1 MINTHLS
8 QTSITALPF
17 RSCSDKMIE
26 RIAMS
31 GHSKW
36 ANIKRQKGAADA
48 KRGQLFTKLTR
59 EIIVAARQG
68 GANLESNFQLRLAVQ
83 KARDNNMPSENIERA
98 IKRGSGETGAAVLT
112 ETRFEGYGPSG
123 IAVLVEALTDNR
135 NRTVQDVRRLFT
147 RHGGNLGESGCVS
160 WLFESRG
167 VITVESNASDAEG
180 IALRAIDAGAEDVKA
195 ENGYVEIYTQPQD
208 LEKVRKVIEE
218 KEHVISAELSLAPKT
233 TVLLEESKA
242 VQALNFLDELEGLD
256 DVQRVFSNMDFSEAT
271 LERLRSQT

>member
-1 MINTHLS
+1 
-8 QTSITALPF
+8 
-17 RSCSDKMIE
+17 
-26 RIAMS
+26 MS

-36 ANIKRQKGAADA
+36 ANIKRQKGATDA
-48 KRGQLFTKLTR
+48 KRGQIFTKLAR
-59 EIIVAARQG
+59 EIIVAVRQG
-68 GANLESNFQLRLAVQ
+68 GTNSDSNFQLRLAVQ
-83 KARDNNMPSENIERA
+83 KARDNNMPADNIERA
-98 IKRGSGETGAAVLT
+98 IKRGSGETGAAALT
-112 ETRFEGYGPSG
+112 EVRFEGYGPSG
-123 IAVLVEALTDNR
+123 IAVLVDALTDNR

-147 RHGGNLGESGCVS
+147 RHGGNLGENGCVS

-167 VITVESNASDAEG
+167 VITVEINVSDAEG
-180 IALRAIDAGAEDVKA
+180 IVLRAIDAGAEDVKT

-242 VQALNFLDELEGLD
+242 VQALNFLDELEALD
-256 DVQRVFSNMDFSEAT
+256 DVQQVFSNLDFSETT

>member
-1 MINTHLS
+1 
-8 QTSITALPF
+8 
-17 RSCSDKMIE
+17 
-26 RIAMS
+26 MS

-36 ANIKRQKGAADA
+36 AQIKRQKGVADA
-48 KRGQLFTKLTR
+48 RRGQLFTKLAR
-59 EIIVAARQG
+59 EIIVAVRQG
-68 GANLESNFQLRLAVQ
+68 GANLDSNFQLRLAVQ
-83 KARDNNMPSENIERA
+83 KARDNNMPSDNIERA
-98 IKRGSGETGAAVLT
+98 IKRGSGETGAAALT
-112 ETRFEGYGPSG
+112 EAQFEGYGPSG

-180 IALRAIDAGAEDVKA
+180 IALRAIDAGAEDVKT

-218 KEHVISAELSLAPKT
+218 KERVNSAELSLTPKN
-233 TVLLEESKA
+233 TVILDENKA

-256 DVQRVFSNMDFSEAT
+256 DVQRVFSNIDFSDTT

>member
-1 MINTHLS
+1 
-8 QTSITALPF
+8 
-17 RSCSDKMIE
+17 
-26 RIAMS
+26 MS

-98 IKRGSGETGAAVLT
+98 IKRGAGATDASALT
-112 ETRFEGYGPSG
+112 EVKFEGYGPSG
-123 IAVLVEALTDNR
+123 IAVVVEALTDNR
-135 NRTVQDVRRLFT
+135 NRTVQDLRRLFT

-160 WLFESRG
+160 WLFKSRG
-167 VITVESNASDAEG
+167 VITVESNSSDAEE
-180 IALRAIDAGAEDVKA
+180 IALRAIDAGAEDVKT
-195 ENGYVEIYTQPQD
+195 EKGYVEIYTQPQD

-218 KEHVISAELSLAPKT
+218 KEHVVSAELSLTPNT
-233 TVLLEESKA
+233 TMLLDETKA
-242 VQALNFLDELEGLD
+242 VQALNFLDQLEALD
-256 DVQRVFSNMDFSEAT
+256 DVQRVFSNIDFSDAT